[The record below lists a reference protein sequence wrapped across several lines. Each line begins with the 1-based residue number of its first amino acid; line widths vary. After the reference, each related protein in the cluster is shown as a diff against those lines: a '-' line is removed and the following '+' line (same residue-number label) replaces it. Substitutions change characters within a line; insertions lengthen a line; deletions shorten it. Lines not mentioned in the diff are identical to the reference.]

1 MGEISFCNI
10 IILFVSSVLVH
21 GNFVIFV
28 TMAQEKITIIDVARK
43 AGVSKGTVDRVVHS
57 RGEVSKKS
65 EAKVRK
71 AIEELGYQ
79 PNLYA
84 SLLASRK
91 THEIACILPKFGK
104 DEYWEKIYNGFEEG
118 SESVAALGVKTRV
131 FFYNQYDVAS
141 FKAACTKVLE
151 SKPSGVVL
159 PPLFKN
165 DTLTFAQKLKNLDIP
180 YIYVDTKLED
190 DGYFSYLGMP
200 MYKSGYLCAYL
211 LTERCTPKDMDKVVI
226 VRILRDKARQ
236 SDPTVSRREG
246 FLDYMSEHFPACE
259 ILNVFIDPSNPANI
273 EKTLS
278 DFARN
283 HGELRNVVMFNSRIH
298 LIEKYLSA
306 HPLEGRRVIGFD
318 NLDRNLAMLGE
329 SLVDII
335 IAQHTEA
342 QSRNAVRILSD
353 YILMQKR
360 PAVRDAY
367 MHMDILT
374 RLNTDGY

>member
-1 MGEISFCNI
+1 
-10 IILFVSSVLVH
+10 
-21 GNFVIFV
+21 
-28 TMAQEKITIIDVARK
+28 MAQEKITIIDVARK

-91 THEIACILPKFGK
+91 THEIACILPKFGA
-104 DEYWEKIYNGFEEG
+104 DEYWEKIYNGFMEG
-118 SESVAALGVKTRV
+118 SERVTALGVKTKV
-131 FFYNQYDVAS
+131 HFYDQYDVSS
-141 FKAACTKVLE
+141 FKSVCAAVLE
-151 SKPSGVVL
+151 SRPSGVIL

-165 DTLTFAQKLKNLDIP
+165 DTLTLAQRLKNLDIP

-200 MYKSGYLCAYL
+200 MYKSGYLCACL
-211 LTERCTPKDMDKVVI
+211 LTERCTPEEMNKVVI

-259 ILNVFIDPSNPANI
+259 ILNVFIDPSSPESI
-273 EKTLS
+273 YKTLS
-278 DFARN
+278 DFACEN
-283 HGELRNVVMFNSRIH
+283 GELRNVVMFNSRIH
-298 LIEKYLSA
+298 LIEKYLSEN
-306 HPLEGRRVIGFD
+306 PLTGRRVIGFD
-318 NLDRNLAMLGE
+318 NLDRNLAMLDEG
-329 SLVDII
+329 LVDII

-342 QSRNAVRILSD
+342 QSRDAVQLLSD
-353 YILMQKR
+353 HILLKKR

-374 RLNTDGY
+374 RLNTDNY

>member
-1 MGEISFCNI
+1 
-10 IILFVSSVLVH
+10 
-21 GNFVIFV
+21 
-28 TMAQEKITIIDVARK
+28 MAQDKITIIDVARK

-79 PNLYA
+79 PNIYA

-91 THEIACILPKFGK
+91 THEIACLLPRSGS
-104 DEYWEKIYNGFEEG
+104 DEYWEKIHKGFKEG
-118 SESVAALGVKTRV
+118 AASVNALGVKAEV
-131 FFYNQYDVAS
+131 FFYDQYDVSS
-141 FKAACTKVLE
+141 FKEAGSKVL
-151 SKPSGVVL
+151 SSNPSGVIL

-165 DTLTFAQKLKNLDIP
+165 ETLNFVQKLKSREIP

-190 DGYFSYLGMP
+190 DGYFSYMGMP
-200 MYKSGYLCAYL
+200 MYKSGYLCASL
-211 LTERCTPKDMDKVVI
+211 LTERCSALEMDKVVI

-236 SDPTVSRREG
+236 SDPTVSRRVG
-246 FLDYMSEHFPACE
+246 FHDFMAEHFPNCE
-259 ILNVFIDPSNPANI
+259 ILNVFIDPSEPGKI
-273 EKTLS
+273 EETLS
-278 DFARN
+278 EFSKR
-283 HGELRNVVMFNSRIH
+283 HGPLRNVVMFNSRIH
-298 LIEKYLSA
+298 LISGYLSSN
-306 HPLEGRRVIGFD
+306 PLEGRRVIGFD

-329 SLVDII
+329 GLVDII

-342 QSRNAVRILSD
+342 QSLNAVRILSD

-360 PAVRDAY
+360 PAIRDAY

-374 RLNTDGY
+374 RLNLDNY